1 MRCPA
6 CGATNP
12 DAAAW
17 CGQCYRTFGTPPAA
31 APAPAAE
38 GPPPNG
44 AGSPRPGA
52 GSPRPGAGSL
62 RPGAGRPPDDAG
74 RPGPG
79 AGSPRQPAP
88 SPADDVATGDP
99 ATGFRRSGEDIEWAC
114 VTCGRYNPL
123 HASRCAVC
131 GTPMAARYQTAPD
144 TPPVNW
150 GAALALSSVLPGGGH
165 LLAGAGASGTA
176 RALLYVLWL
185 LGGVA
190 VATQGGPAV
199 LVAAPLL
206 LGAAAVWGATLLD
219 VRNLERGRPEL
230 LAGRT
235 LLWMVIAVTALFMV
249 AGAVVLV
256 GSAGPAGGDLG

>member
-1 MRCPA
+1 
-6 CGATNP
+6 
-12 DAAAW
+12 
-17 CGQCYRTFGTPPAA
+17 
-31 APAPAAE
+31 
-38 GPPPNG
+38 
-44 AGSPRPGA
+44 
-52 GSPRPGAGSL
+52 
-62 RPGAGRPPDDAG
+62 
-74 RPGPG
+74 
-79 AGSPRQPAP
+79 
-88 SPADDVATGDP
+88 
-99 ATGFRRSGEDIEWAC
+99 
-114 VTCGRYNPL
+114 
-123 HASRCAVC
+123 
-131 GTPMAARYQTAPD
+131 MAARYETAPD

-150 GAALALSSVLPGGGH
+150 GAALALSAVLPGGGH
-165 LLAGAGASGTA
+165 LLARAGASGTS